1 MRSAHKKLVEED
13 GLNDGHFDA
22 IAENLQVTLES
33 LGIEGDVLTQIMEAI
48 GGLREP
54 TLNR

>member
-13 GLNDGHFDA
+13 GLNDSHFDA
-22 IAENLQVTLES
+22 IAEHLQATLES
-33 LGIEGDVLTQIMEAI
+33 FGIEGEVLDQIMGAI
-48 GGLREP
+48 GGLRDA